1 MRLFVLCL
9 LAVAV
14 AVSAAGGDAPHP
26 GAGMGQAFRVQLH
39 QRALSTVT
47 LCLESTIG
55 MPGATTVELHLH
67 SRLKAPAPSAC
78 ADLGAEVSGRYIVAF
93 RPEAGPATQAAAA
106 LRSHV
111 KSQLQQQAAGPVAA
125 AALQSVHVL
134 HTLGDNAAPQAE
146 SSNSLSAA
154 PTAAAHAGGTAAPA
168 AVLSAGLQ
176 AVVMQISHPVALA
189 SVRSASSVASV
200 IPDRVVAAQQDP
212 PAACIDPQQLS
223 LGLAAAEV
231 AKPFVWRSCLTP
243 KTGMP

>member
-1 MRLFVLCL
+1 
-9 LAVAV
+9 
-14 AVSAAGGDAPHP
+14 
-26 GAGMGQAFRVQLH
+26 MGQALCDQLH
-39 QRALSTVT
+39 QRASAYVS
-47 LCLESTIG
+47 LCLESTVN
-55 MPGATTVELHLH
+55 MLELRLSSSHLH
-67 SRLKAPAPSAC
+67 SRLKAPGHRLPL

-146 SSNSLSAA
+146 SSNDLSAA
-154 PTAAAHAGGTAAPA
+154 PTAAAHAGGAAA
-168 AVLSAGLQ
+168 AATVPSTGLQ

-189 SVRSASSVASV
+189 SVRSASSVAAV

-223 LGLAAAEV
+223 QGLAAAEV
-231 AKPFVWRSCLTP
+231 AKPFLWRSCLTA
-243 KTGMP
+243 KTGMPSEWSDQPRPYAHKQLLHPTCSSW